1 MKKMRTQYII
11 STVFV
16 AIVFILLLVGVRQ
29 DKANANLNAERE
41 RRQRLERQL
50 RSSHHAMRVQGV
62 VGRPS
67 PVVADALVGSYHATA
82 KRVRSNSLGDQN
94 PNSLVAAASF
104 QDAATALKTL
114 LSAVER
120 DPGNLPAW
128 AALARQALVTSGAGD
143 VFVKAIAELKARD
156 PDNAYPYQL
165 EAIQASKVGD
175 LLAAYKAITAAA
187 QCNWSDDY
195 RLDQIAYREAF
206 LEDSGH
212 SSGQARQ
219 LAIQGVWS
227 QTATLSD
234 QLALANSLTGFADKV
249 KAEGRAEVAAAT
261 YLAID
266 QYASQ
271 LVGQSW
277 TLMGEIVAHT
287 MKKNALQGLQGALG
301 QDATAVSNVQRSLS
315 ETNDRLSWLREISA
329 WMSTSSETFQRAV
342 SKSDAELAT
351 YYDNVLKYGE
361 ANAVEMVLRTLQV
374 PPAVQEQ

>member
-329 WMSTSSETFQRAV
+329 WMSTSNSNERVNNQQF
-342 SKSDAELAT
+342 
-351 YYDNVLKYGE
+351 
-361 ANAVEMVLRTLQV
+361 M
-374 PPAVQEQ
+374 

>member
-1 MKKMRTQYII
+1 MKKKKKQYII
-11 STVFV
+11 STVLV

-29 DKANANLNAERE
+29 DKANARLEGERE

-50 RSSHHAMRVQGV
+50 RVSHHVMRTQGV
-62 VGRPS
+62 AGRPS

-82 KRVRSNSLGDQN
+82 KNARSNSQGDQN

-104 QDAATALKTL
+104 QDAEAALKTL
-114 LSAVER
+114 LLAVER
-120 DPGNLPAW
+120 DPSNLPAW

-143 VFVKAIAELKARD
+143 VFAKAIAELKARD

-165 EAIQASKVGD
+165 EASQASKAGD
-175 LLAAYKAITAAA
+175 LLAAYQAITAAA
-187 QCNWSDDY
+187 QCNRSDDY

-206 LEDSGH
+206 LEDAGH

-227 QTATLSD
+227 QTETLSD
-234 QLALANSLTGFADKV
+234 QCALAKSLTGFADKV
-249 KAEGRAEVAAAT
+249 KAEGRTEVAAAT
-261 YLAID
+261 YQAID

-277 TLMGEIVAHT
+277 TLMDEIAALT

-301 QDATAVSNVQRSLS
+301 QDAAEVSNVQRSLS
-315 ETNDRLSWLREISA
+315 ETNDRLSWLRDVSA

-342 SKSDAELAT
+342 SKSDSELAT

-374 PPAVQEQ
+374 PTTVQER